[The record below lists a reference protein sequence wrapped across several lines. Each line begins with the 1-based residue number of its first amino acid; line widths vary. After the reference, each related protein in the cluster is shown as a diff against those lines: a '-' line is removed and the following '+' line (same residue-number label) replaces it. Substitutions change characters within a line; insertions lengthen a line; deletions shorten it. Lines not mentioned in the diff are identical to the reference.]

1 MTTLRQEQEQREV
14 MAFEEA
20 ARRLS
25 PMMTTSEQLEMTRIL
40 MALRTQ
46 VGLPARLAGP
56 SGRFDARRE
65 ACGCI
70 RPDTDG
76 HVYGCTKYRIPAPT
90 IGGVK

>member
-20 ARRLS
+20 AKRLS

-40 MALRTQ
+40 MSLRTQ

-56 SGRFDARRE
+56 SGRVAAIDRRK
-65 ACGCI
+65 
-70 RPDTDG
+70 P
-76 HVYGCTKYRIPAPT
+76 
-90 IGGVK
+90 